1 MLTEMPNQEW
11 DIFFP
16 LPERGNVN
24 REYVQSI
31 EQIGAKL
38 CSSTMAIK
46 SLFGRG
52 NQASI
57 CAKCAGTAQPFKL
70 PFLQDAQKF
79 WLQING
85 NFTGFV
91 KKYGSLRCQL
101 KTPYALRDRSGE
113 RPFSCPNNSLS
124 STPVGIAAQFS
135 FANGWFRRWLRL

>member
-70 PFLQDAQKF
+70 PLPAGRAEVLAADQWEFHWFRQEIWFLAMPAQNA
-79 WLQING
+79 LCAAR
-85 NFTGFV
+85 
-91 KKYGSLRCQL
+91 SLR
-101 KTPYALRDRSGE
+101 
-113 RPFSCPNNSLS
+113 
-124 STPVGIAAQFS
+124 
-135 FANGWFRRWLRL
+135 